1 MDFKN
6 NTMKHTKK
14 ILAMLVLFLV
24 GCSAF
29 AQSKTPEPAFSN
41 FKKANGL
48 LFVSGQIGTDLS
60 KVAAGTIEQQ
70 TRLAMDR
77 VITILKA
84 NNLTADDVVSC
95 TVYLTD
101 IKEFDA
107 FNKTYREYFKA
118 PFPTRT
124 CVFVKDLV
132 QQSHIEITVTAAYK

>member
-1 MDFKN
+1 
-6 NTMKHTKK
+6 
-14 ILAMLVLFLV
+14 MLLLLLG
-24 GCSAF
+24 GCLGFS
-29 AQSKTPEPAFSN
+29 QSKTPEPAFSN

-60 KVAAGTIEQQ
+60 KGTAGNIEQQ
-70 TRLAMDR
+70 TRLAIDL
-77 VITILKA
+77 IINILKA
-84 NNLTADDVVSC
+84 NDLTAADVVSC

-101 IKEFDA
+101 TREFDS
-107 FNKTYREYFKA
+107 FNKTYKEYFKA

>member
-6 NTMKHTKK
+6 NTMKDTKK
-14 ILAMLVLFLV
+14 ILAMLVLLLGGFL
-24 GCSAF
+24 GF
-29 AQSKTPEPAFSN
+29 AQSKAPEPAFSN

-48 LFVSGQIGTDLS
+48 LFISGQIGTDLS
-60 KVAAGTIEQQ
+60 KGIPGTIEEQ
-70 TRLAMDR
+70 TQLAMGR
-77 VITILKA
+77 VINILKA
-84 NNLTADDVVSC
+84 NELTQDAIVSC

-132 QQSHIEITVTAAYK
+132 QQSRIEITVTAIYK